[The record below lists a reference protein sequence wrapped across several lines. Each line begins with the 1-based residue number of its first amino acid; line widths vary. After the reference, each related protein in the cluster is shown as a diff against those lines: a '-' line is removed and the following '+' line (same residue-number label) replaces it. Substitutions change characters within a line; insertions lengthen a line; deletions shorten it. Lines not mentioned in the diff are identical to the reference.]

1 MKKLVKLI
9 TPGIVILTVLV
20 AVVFLSYC
28 NREKENVGDKTDRET
43 PGLVKQPVVSGQFY
57 PAGREQLSSMI
68 RLYLSSASLIDLE
81 GKLLG
86 MMVPHA
92 GYVYSGP
99 VAAYVYRQLGTR
111 SYRQIVV
118 IAPSHYAPFPGVS
131 ALDMESYRT
140 PLGVIPI
147 DREVIKKLIASR
159 DWIRYEP
166 RLYEK
171 EHSLEVQL
179 PFLQRTLSDFKL
191 IPLVMGDSSP
201 PLCRELA
208 GVLLETLGTEGVL
221 YLASSDMSHYFTYD
235 RAKEM
240 DELTLEEMKSLDTEK
255 LFQLQFEG
263 KSQLCGLGPVM
274 TIMELFQKAGGSNVK
289 VLHYANSGDVTGD
302 KGRVVGYGAVAFLL
316 PEGKIRKED

>member
-1 MKKLVKLI
+1 MKRSAKLI
-9 TPGIVILTVLV
+9 TLSIVLLTALI
-20 AVVFLSYC
+20 AVTFLSYC
-28 NREKENVGDKTDRET
+28 NRGKGNVGDKTDQET
-43 PGLVKQPVVSGQFY
+43 PGLIKQSVVAGQFY
-57 PAGREQLSSMI
+57 PADREQLSSMI

-99 VAAYVYRQLGTR
+99 VAAYAYRQLGTR
-111 SYRQIVV
+111 SYRRVVV
-118 IAPSHYAPFPGVS
+118 IGPSHYAPFPGIS

-147 DREVIKKLIASR
+147 DREVVRKLIASR

-191 IPLVMGDSSP
+191 IPLIMGDSSP
-201 PLCRELA
+201 PLCREFA
-208 GVLLETLGTEGVL
+208 EVLLETLGTEGIL
-221 YLASSDMSHYFTYD
+221 YLASSDMSHYFPYD
-235 RAKEM
+235 RAREM
-240 DELTLEEMKSLDTEK
+240 DGLTLEEMKSLDTQK
-255 LFQLQFEG
+255 LFQLQIEG
-263 KSQLCGLGPVM
+263 KSQLCGLGPVL
-274 TIMELFQKAGGSNVK
+274 TLMELLQKAGGGNVN
-289 VLHYANSGDVTGD
+289 VLHYANSGDVSGD
-302 KGRVVGYGAVAFLL
+302 KSRVVGYGAVAFLL
-316 PEGKIRKED
+316 PENEIRKED